1 MTGRKGMCC
10 AMLCL
15 LVVSLAV
22 VLPAGPV
29 VAGSP
34 PRAIIP
40 QAVGSYIF
48 YFLGVPP
55 LPSSFRGSS
64 R

>member
-34 PRAIIP
+34 PRIIP

>member
-29 VAGSP
+29 VAAP